1 MDGGGLLCVHAHPD
15 DESITTG
22 GVLARTAE
30 EGLPVAVVTCTDG
43 ALGEIVGPGMDP
55 EEVRPR
61 LAELRAEELRAAL
74 AALGVAEAPRFLGY
88 RDSGMMGTPANA
100 DPRCFWQAPLDEAVG
115 RLVAHIRALRPTV
128 VVTYDPYGG
137 YGHPDHIQTH
147 RVGLLAAE
155 AAGMA
160 ALYPDAGPA
169 WRPSKVYYSAF
180 PKSAIAE
187 ANRRLT
193 EAGRPSPFGEETDPA
208 MIPVGTPDELVSTW
222 VDVRRWL
229 PHKEAAFRAHVSQIS
244 PESFFLNFPE
254 DLAEAVFGMESF
266 VRVRSDVAV
275 PAREDDLFAGLGEGG
290 GT

>member
-55 EEVRPR
+55 DEVRPR
-61 LAELRAEELRAAL
+61 LAQLRVEELAAAL
-74 AALGVAEAPRFLGY
+74 AALGLAEGPRFLGY
-88 RDSGMMGTPANA
+88 RDSGMMGTEGNA
-100 DPRCFWQAPLDEAVG
+100 DPRSFWQASLHDAVG
-115 RLVAHIRALRPTV
+115 RLVVHIRALKPSV

-155 AAGMA
+155 AAGSA

-169 WRPSKVYYSAF
+169 WRPAKVYYSAF
-180 PKSAIAE
+180 PKSAIAR
-187 ANRRLT
+187 ANERLV
-193 EAGRPSPFGEETDPA
+193 EAGLPSPFGEEIDPA
-208 MIPVGTPDELVSTW
+208 MIPVGTPDEDITTR

-229 PHKEAAFRAHVSQIS
+229 PRKEAAFRAHQSQIS

-254 DLAEAVFGMESF
+254 AIAEDIFGTEWF
-266 VRVRSDVAV
+266 VRLRCDVAV
-275 PAREDDLFAGLGEGG
+275 PAREDDLFAGLR
-290 GT
+290 